1 MNTTAILMK
10 EIETMPEEAAV
21 QVLDFVMF
29 LKNRH
34 SLTQS
39 PNSISIK
46 DAFGIFKDLK
56 GKDTVI
62 ERDDDRI

>member
-1 MNTTAILMK
+1 MNTTAILIK

-34 SLTQS
+34 SLPQS